1 MTPEQKALNAI
12 EAELHHIHRDL
23 VMLTNLIND
32 IAGTIIEERG
42 ITAEEGEEEA

>member
-23 VMLTNLIND
+23 VMLTNIISD
-32 IAGTIIEERG
+32 VAGMIEEQHG
-42 ITAEEGEEEA
+42 IKAEEGEEE

>member
-12 EAELHHIHRDL
+12 EAELDHIHRDL

-32 IAGTIIEERG
+32 IAGTIIEQRG
-42 ITAEEGEEEA
+42 ITAEEGEEE